1 VVAVNTQFPGLQCIN
16 EEPYIFVVHDFL
28 SKEECNDLLFDQST
42 AEARAPSAT
51 SREQADLRTSTTVFP
66 QTERVTKLRERIAN
80 LTKLSEKHFEPTKL
94 THYDRGQFFGE
105 HTVSAAAHLG

>member
-1 VVAVNTQFPGLQCIN
+1 VVAVNTHFPGLQCIN

-28 SKEECNDLLFDQST
+28 SQEECKDLLSDQST

-51 SREQADLRTSTTVFP
+51 SREQTDLRTSTTVFP
-66 QTERVTKLRERIAN
+66 RTERVTKLRERIAN

-94 THYDRGQFFGE
+94 TRYDRGQFFGE